1 MYTVQEIDARGIK
14 GPRSRGVIA
23 MGAAPKTLTMEELS
37 YTESFV
43 GFPLRYVQTS
53 EGANIGLQLYE
64 TPASFCFAKDSHMLA

>member
-1 MYTVQEIDARGIK
+1 MR
-14 GPRSRGVIA
+14 
-23 MGAAPKTLTMEELS
+23 AAPKTLTMEELP